1 MVAVGM
7 LLVWGGY
14 SVGLWGWCLFRDY
27 DVTFGQLV
35 SPTHPYP
42 GPWPPAKIPAGQT
55 WPGGTGQ
62 ATQATPASPAPSK
75 AATAAKA
82 ASGSSGIITK
92 INEYLPGL
100 GIIK

>member
-1 MVAVGM
+1 M

-35 SPTHPYP
+35 SPTHPYS
-42 GPWPPAKIPAGQT
+42 GAWPPAKIPAGQT
-55 WPGGTGQ
+55 WPGGTSSSSTAG
-62 ATQATPASPAPSK
+62 AAPAASSSK
-75 AATAAKA
+75 PATAAKA
-82 ASGSSGIITK
+82 ASSSSGIITK